1 MNKKTGLQVAMVLV
15 TIIFSLWF
23 YLKYF
28 TKNFEDAK
36 KTPVKEKINKNQNNT
51 STYINDINY
60 VSTDIRGNKYQIT
73 AKLAEIKIENSDLM
87 FLSDVVAF
95 VFIKDKDTVKIT
107 SNFGKYNSKNYDTIF
122 SENVIVIYPG
132 HKITGEYLDFSFL
145 TDLGV
150 FTTNVIYTGEK
161 TNLFADK
168 IEMNL
173 TTKDTKIFMD
183 QGVPLYD
190 EDYSIFDKVLVVG
203 TE

>member
-1 MNKKTGLQVAMVLV
+1 MNIKTGLQVVMIFV
-15 TIIFSLWF
+15 IIIISLWF

-28 TKNFEDAK
+28 TKNFED
-36 KTPVKEKINKNQNNT
+36 VKETQVIEKIDENQDST

-60 VSTDIRGNKYQIT
+60 VSTDAKGNEYQIT
-73 AKLAEIKIENSDLM
+73 AKEAEIKVENSDVM
-87 FLSDVVAF
+87 FLRDVVAF
-95 VFIKDKDTVKIT
+95 IYVKDKDTVKIT

-145 TDLGV
+145 INLGI
-150 FTTNVIYTGEK
+150 FTENVVYTGEK

-173 TTKDTKIFMD
+173 TTKDTKIFMNEFD
-183 QGVPLYD
+183 NF
-190 EDYSIFDKVLVVG
+190 EDFFEPKKVLIEG
-203 TE
+203 TK

>member
-1 MNKKTGLQVAMVLV
+1 MNKKTGLQVAMVLATV
-15 TIIFSLWF
+15 IISLWF

-28 TKNFEDAK
+28 TKNFEDVK
-36 KTPVKEKINKNQNNT
+36 EVSIKEKIDENQNST

-60 VSTDIRGNKYQIT
+60 VSTDVRGNKYQIT

-87 FLSDVVAF
+87 FLTDVIAF

-145 TDLGV
+145 TDIGI

-168 IEMNL
+168 LEMNL

-183 QGVPLYD
+183 QPVPLYD
-190 EDYSIFDKVLVVG
+190 DSNLEFEKVLVQG
-203 TE
+203 TK

>member
-1 MNKKTGLQVAMVLV
+1 MNKKTGLQAIMVLV
-15 TIIFSLWF
+15 IIFISLWF

-28 TKNFEDAK
+28 TENFKDVK
-36 KTPVKEKINKNQNNT
+36 KTLAIEKVDENQNST

-60 VSTDIRGNKYQIT
+60 VSTDVRGNKYQIT
-73 AKLAEIKIENSDLM
+73 AKLAEIKIENPDLM

-95 VFIKDKDTVKIT
+95 VFIKNKDTVKIT
-107 SNFGKYNSKNYDTIF
+107 SNFGKYNTNNYDTIF

-132 HKITGEYLDFSFL
+132 HKVTGEYLDFSFL
-145 TDLGV
+145 TNLGV

-168 IEMNL
+168 MEMNL
-173 TTKDTKIFMD
+173 TTKDTKIFMND
-183 QGVPLYD
+183 AGK
-190 EDYSIFDKVLVVG
+190 KVLIEG